1 MHNNSKA
8 QLEALKN
15 QAMLFLPRPNR
26 RLAFLNGLGPIHFA
40 WHTNARS
47 HGFLLFHWEV
57 IKQFKA
63 VGAPAQ
69 FGGVTA
75 FKASDL
81 ANFGTPYNVSVT
93 VAKGDVAALRNF
105 ARMIEQW
112 HDNAHEQIMM
122 ATGLD
127 MMNPTTNLHLREF
140 WRLHYFINAKFEA
153 KLRSYRHLSSQSIPT
168 VIAGIDANVHSS
180 VPRI

>member
-15 QAMLFLPRPNR
+15 QAMLFPAGAQR
-26 RLAFLNGLGPIHFA
+26 RLAFFNGLGPIHFA

-63 VGAPAQ
+63 VGAPAE
-69 FGGVTA
+69 FGGVTT
-75 FKASDL
+75 FKSSDL
-81 ANFGTPYNVSVT
+81 VNFGAPYNVSLT
-93 VAKGDVAALRNF
+93 VSKGDVAALRNF
-105 ARMIEQW
+105 SSAIEQW
-112 HDNAHEQIMM
+112 HNNAHMQIQMG
-122 ATGLD
+122 TGLN
-127 MMNPTTNLHLREF
+127 MMNPMTNIHLREF

-153 KLRSYRHLSSQSIPT
+153 KLRSYRQSSSQSIPT
-168 VIAGIDANVHSS
+168 VIAGIEANAHSS

>member
-15 QAMLFLPRPNR
+15 QAMLFLPGPNR

-81 ANFGTPYNVSVT
+81 TNFGAPYNVSVT

-105 ARMIEQW
+105 ARVIEQW
-112 HDNAHEQIMM
+112 HNNAHEQIMM

-153 KLRSYRHLSSQSIPT
+153 KLRSYRQLSSQSIPT
-168 VIAGIDANVHSS
+168 VIAGIDANAHSS